1 MQRTIGRVLISAAA
15 IQTVAVPVLAESG
28 AAHVASDQR
37 SGRARARSVVSLTL
51 NGILAPVALWMVW
64 RRRAEPGVAAT
75 ITIAYW
81 GSFLGMALDP
91 DNAADDGGDLMPR
104 VAGIPGHIAAGI
116 WGMLAAG
123 LGWYLTRR

>member
-1 MQRTIGRVLISAAA
+1 MQRTAGRMLISAAA
-15 IQTVAVPVLAESG
+15 IQTAVVPVLAGSG
-28 AAHVASDQR
+28 AGQVAGDQR
-37 SGRARARSVVSLTL
+37 SNRARAWGVVSLIL

-64 RRRAEPGVAAT
+64 RRRPEPGVAAALA
-75 ITIAYW
+75 IAYW
-81 GSFLGMALDP
+81 GSFLVMALTP
-91 DNAADDGGDLMPR
+91 NSAVDDAGDLMPR